1 MCFLCFLIYD
11 FVVTEGVTE
20 ASTKSQTGMN

>member
-1 MCFLCFLIYD
+1 MCFLSFLIYD
-11 FVVTEGVTE
+11 FVVTEDVTE